1 MNDMDRTNLSHDDA
15 VNLINKVEEAVTE
28 LVARV
33 NNDVTPDKVAD
44 AIAQHTKAIISRTTT
59 DSRSKL
65 HALFDTLT
73 EMDGYLADNEERLHA
88 EIDRHVMISNGAF
101 QAATMLNKTLED
113 WAHAIEF
120 KPRNPLPER

>member
-120 KPRNPLPER
+120 KPRKPLPER

>member
-1 MNDMDRTNLSHDDA
+1 MTDMDRTNLSHDDA

-120 KPRNPLPER
+120 KPRKTG